1 MAEIKEK
8 ADVERVDQLE
18 KLLEAGE
25 YIDGK
30 PSLPIVLK
38 AIDDLDDVISKST
51 MHRLKSLVN
60 NLNKNKYRIV
70 TIFTRLENAK
80 DKEDEKNILKQ
91 LTSEELLSEEQYD
104 QLSELDEI
112 DSHSI
117 ATIVKG
123 TKIGQGIMHLP
134 VGISDLRDKL
144 IESLKEYSKNVPAL
158 TRVIKSL
165 NELFGRNGI

>member
-1 MAEIKEK
+1 MA
-8 ADVERVDQLE
+8 
-18 KLLEAGE
+18 
-25 YIDGK
+25 
-30 PSLPIVLK
+30 
-38 AIDDLDDVISKST
+38 
-51 MHRLKSLVN
+51 
-60 NLNKNKYRIV
+60 
-70 TIFTRLENAK
+70 
-80 DKEDEKNILKQ
+80 
-91 LTSEELLSEEQYD
+91 SEELLSEEQYD

-158 TRVIKSL
+158 TRVVKSL
-165 NELFGRNGI
+165 NELFGRNEI